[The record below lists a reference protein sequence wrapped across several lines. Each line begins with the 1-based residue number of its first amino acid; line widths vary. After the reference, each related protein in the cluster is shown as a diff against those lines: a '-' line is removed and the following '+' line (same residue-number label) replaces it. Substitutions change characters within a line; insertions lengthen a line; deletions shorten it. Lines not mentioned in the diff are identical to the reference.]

1 MAVQLLDR
9 GQLDSQCA
17 RRYGLITRN
26 EISQNDTLNQY
37 EQFIYLS
44 NLNRT
49 MSKNKNYVLTDI
61 DVLALERGYNTQNVQ
76 HDIFNNRFTQIQFS
90 EPNEYSNLYSK

>member
-1 MAVQLLDR
+1 
-9 GQLDSQCA
+9 
-17 RRYGLITRN
+17 
-26 EISQNDTLNQY
+26 
-37 EQFIYLS
+37 
-44 NLNRT
+44 

-76 HDIFNNRFTQIQFS
+76 HDIFNNRFTQIRFS